1 MTSRAWRW
9 ALVGA
14 LALLG
19 AAGYWGFAFVRLY
32 RTGSGDWQRFQHQW
46 EAARVAVMR
55 WGEFPLWDPFHCGG
69 VTLFGDPEAQVYG
82 PLFWL
87 LLPLGTTI
95 GLKIFFVLHTAA
107 GLTGMFVLARR
118 ELGAG
123 VAPAIVAAAVW
134 GFGGFFA
141 WHGSSGHITFLPF
154 YLAPWLLLAWRRAA
168 ENPRWCVAV
177 AAIMALVL
185 LEGGVYPFP
194 YFTLLLGF
202 DAVARLLGRE
212 PPRGIVRAGAI
223 AGVLTLLLGSFRLLP
238 ILETLELY
246 PRLTSSRDSVSFR
259 EVIVMLTGR
268 GPEYEYEYPFGHEYV
283 WPEYGSYT
291 GWVPLIAAALGGVVA
306 VWGGRWRLV
315 FGAILFGGLML
326 GYESP
331 WHPWAILH
339 LVPPFDSLRV
349 PSRFAVLFTFYLGL
363 LAALA
368 LRSLTE
374 LLARYRM
381 PRALDWGRRALP
393 LVLAFGIAADVFI
406 TNRPARDRWHAPPPP
421 SRIVADVHYH
431 LLPREQ
437 YDRLISFPALG
448 VSNRGCHTGMTYRAA
463 RGLWDGDVPQ
473 VRLEGTTGTLHVE
486 SRTANTMRAEVTL
499 KSEGD
504 IVFNQTWAPGW
515 TSSLGTLEKDAVGRI
530 VVRAPAGRHDVVA
543 RYVPGRLVAGAAL
556 SLTGLVLSVL
566 VLLYGQ
572 RARPA
577 TPSR

>member
-1 MTSRAWRW
+1 M
-9 ALVGA
+9 GA

-19 AAGYWGFAFVRLY
+19 AAGYWGFAFVRLH

-95 GLKIFFVLHTAA
+95 GLKVFFVLHTAA
-107 GLTGMFVLARR
+107 GLAGMFVLARR

-123 VAPAIVAAAVW
+123 VAPALVAAVVW
-134 GFGGFFA
+134 GFSGFFA

-154 YLAPWLLLAWRRAA
+154 YFAPWLLLAWRRAA

-185 LEGGVYPFP
+185 FEGGVYPFP
-194 YFTLLLGF
+194 YFTLFLVF
-202 DAVARLLGRE
+202 DAMARMLGRE
-212 PPRGIVRAGAI
+212 GRRGIVRAGAI

-238 ILETLELY
+238 ILETLELS
-246 PRLTSSRDSVSFR
+246 PRLTSSVDSVSFR
-259 EVIVMLTGR
+259 EVVVMLTGR

-283 WPEYGSYT
+283 WPEYGSYV
-291 GWVPLIAAALGGVVA
+291 GWMPLIAAGLGCIVA
-306 VWGGRWRLV
+306 VRGGRWRLA

-326 GYESP
+326 GYASP

-368 LRSLTE
+368 LQSLTE

-381 PRALDWGRRALP
+381 PRALP

-421 SRIVADVHYH
+421 SQIAADVHYH

-437 YDRLISFPALG
+437 YGRFISFPALG
-448 VSNRGCHTGMTYRAA
+448 VSNRGCSTGMKYRAA
-463 RGLWDGDVPQ
+463 PGLWEGEVSQ
-473 VRLEGTTGTLHVE
+473 VRLEGTTGTLHEE

-499 KSEGD
+499 NSEGG

-515 TSSLGTLEKDAVGRI
+515 KSSLGTLEQDAAGRI

-543 RYVPGRLVAGAAL
+543 RYVPRRLVAGAAL
-556 SLTGLVLSVL
+556 SLAGLALSVL
-566 VLLYGQ
+566 VLL
-572 RARPA
+572 A

>member
-1 MTSRAWRW
+1 
-9 ALVGA
+9 VGA

-19 AAGYWGFAFVRLY
+19 AAGFWAWAFVRLR

-95 GLKIFFVLHTAA
+95 ALKVFFVLHTAA
-107 GLTGMFVLARR
+107 GLAGMFVRARR

-185 LEGGVYPFP
+185 FEGGVYPFP

-212 PPRGIVRAGAI
+212 QRRGIVRAGAI

-238 ILETLELY
+238 ILETLEFY

-259 EVIVMLTGR
+259 EVVVMLTGR
-268 GPEYEYEYPFGHEYV
+268 GSEYEYEYPFEHEYA

-291 GWVPLIAAALGGVVA
+291 GWVPLIAAGLGGVVA

-315 FGAILFGGLML
+315 CGAILFGGLML
-326 GYESP
+326 GYASP

-368 LRSLTE
+368 LQSLTE
-374 LLARYRM
+374 LLARSRM
-381 PRALDWGRRALP
+381 PRALP

-421 SRIVADVHYH
+421 SRIVTDVHYH
-431 LLPREQ
+431 LIPREQ
-437 YDRLISFPALG
+437 YGRFISFPALG
-448 VSNRGCHTGMTYRAA
+448 LSNRGCNTAMKYRAA
-463 RGLWDGDVPQ
+463 PGLWDGDVPQ
-473 VRLEGTTGTLHVE
+473 VRLEDTTGTLHGE

-504 IVFNQTWAPGW
+504 VVFNQTWAPGW
-515 TSSLGTLEKDAVGRI
+515 KSSPGTLEKDAAGRI

-543 RYVPGRLVAGAAL
+543 RYEPRRLAAGAAL
-556 SLTGLVLSVL
+556 SLAGLALSVL
-566 VLLYGQ
+566 VLL
-572 RARPA
+572 A

>member
-1 MTSRAWRW
+1 VTSRVRRR

-19 AAGYWGFAFVRLY
+19 AVGFWAWAFVRLH

-95 GLKIFFVLHTAA
+95 GLKVFFVLHTAA
-107 GLTGMFVLARR
+107 GLAGMFVLARR

-123 VAPAIVAAAVW
+123 VAPAIVAAVVW

-154 YLAPWLLLAWRRAA
+154 YFAPWLLLAWRRAA

-177 AAIMALVL
+177 AAIMALVFF
-185 LEGGVYPFP
+185 EGGVYPFP

-202 DAVARLLGRE
+202 DAATRTLGRE
-212 PPRGIVRAGAI
+212 QHRGIVRAGAI
-223 AGVLTLLLGSFRLLP
+223 AGVLALLLGAFRLLP
-238 ILETLELY
+238 ILETRELY
-246 PRLTSSRDSVSFR
+246 PRLTSSHDSVSLR
-259 EVIVMLTGR
+259 EVFVMLTGR

-291 GWVPLIAAALGGVVA
+291 GWMPLIAAGLGGVVA
-306 VWGGRWRLV
+306 VRGRRWRLA

-326 GYESP
+326 GYGSP

-368 LRSLTE
+368 LQSLTE

-381 PRALDWGRRALP
+381 PRALP

-421 SRIVADVHYH
+421 SQIVADVHYH

-437 YDRLISFPALG
+437 YGRFISFPALG
-448 VSNRGCHTGMTYRAA
+448 VSNRSCSTGMKYRAA
-463 RGLWDGDVPQ
+463 PGLWEGDVPQ
-473 VRLEGTTGTLHVE
+473 VRLEGTTGTLHEE

-499 KSEGD
+499 NSEGG

-515 TSSLGTLEKDAVGRI
+515 KSSLGTLEQDAAGRI
-530 VVRAPAGRHDVVA
+530 VVRAPTGTHDVVA
-543 RYVPGRLVAGAAL
+543 RYVPRRLAAGAAL
-556 SLTGLVLSVL
+556 SLAGLVSSVL
-566 VLLYGQ
+566 VLLCWP
-572 RARPA
+572 RARAA